1 MHDLEL
7 QILPAHPV
15 KALLPS
21 PRASMHSAAVTG
33 YRPAYEWLSW
43 VSLALACLLALQA
56 CNASPDEP
64 RAERGPRS
72 RPINAEARAHL
83 DRGNRLFRIHELDQ
97 AIEAYKAGIL
107 LEDAPLFHF
116 NLGQSFRKAG
126 QYEKALWHFELFAR
140 HVQTD
145 DPDRPIIEAII
156 AKTKAQRLSPPQA
169 PLASPLAA
177 TASADAKI
185 AAETVVVA
193 DAAESPSKP
202 SPPPSNARTLDPS
215 ASSARRAAPQGSRA
229 PFGELTVMVTPW
241 AAVWLNGKSLAG
253 GTPSRT
259 KVPAGRHR
267 LRIANEDLRRQET
280 LIVTI
285 KPNETTTVERMW

>member
-1 MHDLEL
+1 
-7 QILPAHPV
+7 
-15 KALLPS
+15 
-21 PRASMHSAAVTG
+21 MHSAAVTG
-33 YRPAYEWLSW
+33 YRPAYERQWLSW

-56 CNASPDEP
+56 CNASPDAP
-64 RAERGPRS
+64 PAERGARS

-156 AKTKAQRLSPPQA
+156 AKTKAQSLSPPQA
-169 PLASPLAA
+169 PLAPLAA

-185 AAETVVVA
+185 AAEAGAVA
-193 DAAESPSKP
+193 DAAESPAKP
-202 SPPPSNARTLDPS
+202 SPAPSSSRARDPS
-215 ASSARRAAPQGSRA
+215 ESSARRAATQGSRA
-229 PFGELTVMVTPW
+229 PSGELTVMVTPW

-267 LRIANEDLRRQET
+267 LRIANEDLRRQESLT
-280 LIVTI
+280 VTI
-285 KPNETTTVERMW
+285 KPNETTTIERTW